1 MRPKMSL
8 RVVFLDE
15 RLIVLDKPS
24 GLLAVPGLGPDNQE
38 NLASQVQQEYP
49 GALVVH
55 RLDRDT
61 SGLIVFARDAEAQRH
76 LSRQF
81 HDRLIEKT
89 YRAVVHGCTA
99 DDAGRIELPLRR
111 DFQRPPRHRV
121 DVMHGRSAVTAWR
134 VVERHRDR
142 TRVELMPLTGRSH
155 QLRVHMEQLGHAIL
169 GDKLYAN
176 AEALAMADRLLLHA
190 ARLTLEHPST
200 GARIELTVKCPF

>member
-8 RVVFLDE
+8 RIVHLDPW
-15 RLIVLDKPS
+15 LIVLDKPS

-38 NLASQVQQEYP
+38 NLASRVQQEYP

-61 SGLIVFARDAEAQRH
+61 SGLIVFARDAEVQRH

-81 HDRLIEKT
+81 HDRMVEKT
-89 YRAVVHGCTA
+89 YCAVVHGCVA
-99 DDAGRIELPLRR
+99 DDSGRIELPLRR

-121 DVMHGRSAVTAWR
+121 DLIHGRSAVTAWR
-134 VVERHRDR
+134 VIERHRDR
-142 TRVELMPLTGRSH
+142 TRVELKPLTGRSH
-155 QLRVHMEQLGHAIL
+155 QLRVHMEHLGHAIL
-169 GDKLYAN
+169 GDKLYAT

-190 ARLTLEHPST
+190 ARLTVEHPCT
-200 GARIELTVKCPF
+200 GARIDLTAECPF

>member
-1 MRPKMSL
+1 MSL
-8 RVVFLDE
+8 RIVYLDE

-24 GLLAVPGLGPDNQE
+24 GLLAVPGLGPENQV
-38 NLASQVQQEYP
+38 NLASQVQHEYP
-49 GALVVH
+49 GSLVVH

-61 SGLIVFARDAEAQRH
+61 SGLIVFARDAETQRH

-81 HDRLIEKT
+81 HDRLVEKT
-89 YRAVVHGCTA
+89 YCAVVHGCVE

-121 DVMHGRSAVTAWR
+121 DLIHGRSAVTEWR
-134 VVERHRDR
+134 VIERHRDR
-142 TRVELMPLTGRSH
+142 TRIDLIPLTGRSH
-155 QLRVHMEQLGHAIL
+155 QLRVHTQQLGHAIL
-169 GDKLYAN
+169 GDKLYAS

-200 GARIELTVKCPF
+200 GARTELAAECTF